1 MLQPATI
8 SAPPSSG
15 SPSHRQH
22 RSNKKGGS
30 TIALQAQAYP
40 SPTNTNNV
48 KPRNTAQAHTRH
60 QSMPAQRPAP
70 GSPNLTHNTV
80 INSPGNNNSYHNN
93 NKKGNGKRS
102 TVPVVAPAP
111 QIHILQNLSH
121 GRSMPPKTST
131 NCQIIQ
137 RNHFPPQKQKNNQGN
152 NGNIQGSNSKGN
164 NNSNPSSKAKR
175 VQRRK
180 EIAATTETLTKV
192 DLEVAMN
199 QSPLLNSS
207 SPPSSSTDS
216 DDSESTAQLSKV
228 QPQYSRGYSNNLQLR
243 ASKQYGLSPGL
254 SSSPPQRPNS
264 APVIPQSRKG

>member
-8 SAPPSSG
+8 SAPPSSD

-22 RSNKKGGS
+22 RSNRKSGI
-30 TIALQAQAYP
+30 TIALQAQASP
-40 SPTNTNNV
+40 SQTNTNNM
-48 KPRNTAQAHTRH
+48 KPRNTAQTHTRH
-60 QSMPAQRPAP
+60 QSVPAQRPAP
-70 GSPNLTHNTV
+70 GSPNLAHNTL
-80 INSPGNNNSYHNN
+80 INSPGNINYHNN

-102 TVPVVAPAP
+102 TVPVVAPVP
-111 QIHILQNLSH
+111 QIQILQNLSH
-121 GRSMPPKTST
+121 GQSLPPKTST
-131 NCQIIQ
+131 NNQIIQ
-137 RNHFPPQKQKNNQGN
+137 RNHFPNQKQKNKQGN
-152 NGNIQGSNSKGN
+152 NGSIQGSNSNGN
-164 NNSNPSSKAKR
+164 SNSNPSSKAKR

-180 EIAATTETLTKV
+180 EIVATTESLTKV

-199 QSPLLNSS
+199 QSPPLNTS

-228 QPQYSRGYSNNLQLR
+228 QPHHSRDYSNNPQLR
-243 ASKQYGLSPGL
+243 ASKQYSLSPGL